1 MHQSTLKMVEVNE
14 SPKQLKISAAVLQ
27 YGMCVSSYEPAFA
40 LALSTLE
47 VT

>member
-14 SPKQLKISAAVLQ
+14 SLKQLKDSAAVLQ
-27 YGMCVSSYEPAFA
+27 YGMCVSSYELTFT
-40 LALSTLE
+40 LALWILA